1 VYHLRF
7 AVSTKTGIT
16 IVRLFQKRR
25 IYSILNPNMSV
36 TILDI
41 AREAGV
47 SKSTVSLV
55 INNSQNVKAETRCKV
70 EQTIERLGY
79 VPNMAARQL
88 IMNRTHTLGLIF
100 LTSNHFNKAYEFSS
114 VPETLLYDTSVGI
127 NTELTNTEYTLLTE
141 RFSLIE
147 GSKVL
152 PRLIKERRLDG
163 VFLVGGL
170 LTETLIKHLKKLH
183 IPLVLM
189 GSWYKGL
196 DSVFVDL
203 EQVGYL
209 GVDYLLQKGHRN
221 VLFVNGPES
230 SPNSILKA
238 KGAKAAFQRRNLNLR
253 SLKITHSGYAGSGA
267 REAISAAW
275 EKDFKPSAI
284 FCGSDG
290 IAGGVMHFLYEKALR
305 IPDDVS
311 VLSYEY
317 SLLTEYASPSL
328 TSIDI
333 QKEILGKEACR
344 ILLNRINKP
353 TARPINLRLPPILIE
368 RNSVRN
374 HP

>member
-1 VYHLRF
+1 M
-7 AVSTKTGIT
+7 
-16 IVRLFQKRR
+16 
-25 IYSILNPNMSV
+25 PV

-55 INNSQNVKAETRCKV
+55 INNSPNVKAETRRTVK
-70 EQTIERLGY
+70 ETIERLGY

-88 IMNRTHTLGLIF
+88 ILNRTHTLGLIF
-100 LTSNHFNKAYEFSS
+100 LTANHFNKACEFSS

-147 GSKVL
+147 GSQTL
-152 PRLIKERRLDG
+152 PHLIKERRLDG
-163 VFLVGGL
+163 VFFVGGL
-170 LTETLIKHLKKLH
+170 LTEALVRHVRKLR
-183 IPLVLM
+183 IPLVLV
-189 GSWYKGL
+189 GSSCKGM

-203 EQVGYL
+203 EQAGYL
-209 GVDYLLQKGHRN
+209 GIEYLLQKGHRN
-221 VLFVNGPES
+221 ILFVNGPES

-238 KGAKAAFQRRNLNLR
+238 KGAIAAFQRMRLNPR
-253 SLKITHSGYAGSGA
+253 SLKIIHAGYTGSET

-290 IAGGVMHFLYEKALR
+290 LAGGVMRFLYEKALR
-305 IPDDVS
+305 VPDDVS
-311 VLSYEY
+311 VLTYEY
-317 SLLTEYASPSL
+317 SLLTEYSAPSL

-353 TARPINLRLPPILIE
+353 AARSINLRLPPILIE
-368 RNSVRN
+368 RNSVRPRFN
-374 HP
+374 PRPIIQAKH